1 MLQFLCNLKI
11 LSSFKFGK
19 IRCNM
24 NDHPERPNW
33 NSKMFFKKTVS
44 HTRNPKG
51 LGEAKWWKMNTTM

>member
-24 NDHPERPNW
+24 NDHPKRPNW
-33 NSKMFFKKTVS
+33 NSKMFLKRQWVIPEIPRDLEKQNGG
-44 HTRNPKG
+44 R
-51 LGEAKWWKMNTTM
+51 